1 MIILRALGNFF
12 ARIGRWI
19 RDTAWV
25 QPLLIVGAIF
35 GLIFS
40 IPHLINWVG
49 SWFKEGDEA
58 QKFYSSYQ
66 LSLDNA
72 NKGTSQVDKLFDA
85 IKDGKGNDFVGTD
98 KFLLAFVQEDCHVC
112 KDQYEGYKVLKSNWG
127 KGEFSSLKGQ
137 DFKLITIYIDTTKK
151 IDDNEENMFK
161 YVWSNHQYIFEQL
174 TEGYE
179 ESEFA
184 QFKGYTSGCASF
196 TNLFDADADGNFK
209 IESPTTLFF
218 DYTGSKWSW
227 NGNSIEGLSEIMF
240 SIPGDNAYDR
250 ARAISDCWQHT
261 GVFADH
267 DYYA

>member
-1 MIILRALGNFF
+1 MVLEKKHKEPLFHVVKRMSMSGGTKAGI
-12 ARIGRWI
+12 RIGSVLI
-19 RDTAWV
+19 G
-25 QPLLIVGAIF
+25 LIVGAIF

-151 IDDNEENMFK
+151 ISM
-161 YVWSNHQYIFEQL
+161 L
-174 TEGYE
+174 T
-179 ESEFA
+179 
-184 QFKGYTSGCASF
+184 TIV
-196 TNLFDADADGNFK
+196 L
-209 IESPTTLFF
+209 
-218 DYTGSKWSW
+218 
-227 NGNSIEGLSEIMF
+227 
-240 SIPGDNAYDR
+240 R
-250 ARAISDCWQHT
+250 
-261 GVFADH
+261 
-267 DYYA
+267 